1 MKSDDS
7 AYVGCRNRYIYG
19 YDLRKPVSHSTKFTA
34 EYEHQSCVSSLVM
47 SNYDSNI
54 LISSD
59 YTGHVRMNSHFKNI
73 VLFYLFSLLSQIY
86 VWDLRQ
92 NKTIAKYYDYK
103 NKCSVKLSKCGN
115 YLFSG
120 K

>member
-1 MKSDDS
+1 MVTKYLLVNRSD
-7 AYVGCRNRYIYG
+7 
-19 YDLRKPVSHSTKFTA
+19 
-34 EYEHQSCVSSLVM
+34 
-47 SNYDSNI
+47 NI
-54 LISSD
+54 SKIKE
-59 YTGHVRMNSHFKNI
+59 KNI
-73 VLFYLFSLLSQIY
+73 FLFYLFPLLSQIY